1 MASLSWSAT
10 PMSSAR
16 PVADGPEVV
25 IGSTKRDFGD
35 VFDGEELEQTFPI
48 RNAGN
53 KPLELAQK
61 SNLGTRSNSPAHPTT
76 AVWRRDM
83 KPFARAVSATRA
95 APS

>member
-1 MASLSWSAT
+1 
-10 PMSSAR
+10 MSSAR

-25 IGSTKRDFGD
+25 MGSTKRDFGD

-61 SNLGTRSNSPAHPTT
+61 SNLGTRSNSPAHPAA
-76 AVWRRDM
+76 AVWRPHE
-83 KPFARAVSATRA
+83 KVFARAAATRA